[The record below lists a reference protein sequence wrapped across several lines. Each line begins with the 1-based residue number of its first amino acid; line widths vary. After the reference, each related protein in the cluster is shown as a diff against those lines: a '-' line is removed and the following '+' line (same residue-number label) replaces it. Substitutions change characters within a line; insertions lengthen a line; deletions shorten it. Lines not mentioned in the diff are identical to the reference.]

1 MSDQRTETNKTAGP
15 TSDPNVPEVN
25 PTETRGLLNAP
36 RCTCEVSP
44 YAACEAHPRR
54 FGYDPRPG
62 SPGTDEFP
70 EKRAAEVEDMPT
82 IAQSRELFAESA
94 QRQAATGLANT
105 MTPPPPPTLGTVC
118 DAMRMQSERLTT
130 LGLDLAAAY
139 QNLTGDGIEPLPAVN
154 DQPVD
159 GIMGSLFSHVE
170 AVDRLIAYCDEYGHR
185 VTKAVLP

>member
-1 MSDQRTETNKTAGP
+1 MSDQRTEANNVAGP
-15 TSDPNVPEVN
+15 TSDPKVPKVN
-25 PTETRGLLNAP
+25 PTATRGLLNAP

-44 YAACEAHPRR
+44 YTACEAHPRR
-54 FGYDPRPG
+54 LVYDP
-62 SPGTDEFP
+62 
-70 EKRAAEVEDMPT
+70 
-82 IAQSRELFAESA
+82 
-94 QRQAATGLANT
+94 RQAATDLANT
-105 MTPPPPPTLGTVC
+105 MTPPPPPPPPPTLGTVC

-170 AVDRLIAYCDEYGHR
+170 AVDRLIAYCDEYGRR